1 MTNHTPNNG
10 WAVPD
15 QPPVRPFS
23 RQPPAPQFP
32 TAQGF
37 APQFPADQ
45 GFVPQFPDQ
54 TSAAGEWPGQ
64 MSNQAVASPAPRPVV
79 THDQGLRVKPQW
91 WRGTLA
97 IVALV
102 VLFFVLSTILSLAGV
117 FFDVATGQYTFDEWA
132 ENPLRLTPAVML
144 ANNLALGAMWPV
156 SMLLQ
161 WLLFGVR
168 PGNLSSVTGR
178 FRWRWMGRLALVIV
192 PVWLIYVAISFVG
205 TPPDELQFTAS
216 TISMLVIVL
225 LTTPLQSAGEEYGAR
240 GLIQRSVGSWFG
252 HPTAA
257 FVSATFVS
265 SFVFMLAHAAS
276 DPWLLA
282 YYFVFGVST
291 ALAAR
296 GTGGLEAPV
305 LIHATN
311 NVLLF
316 IPTAL
321 LDQTDQVF
329 EREAGVADAWML
341 IPMAIVLAAGLFSVW
356 WGRRYGLVTRAP
368 LPHSSYEKR
377 PQPPQSWPLR
387 QQTSQPG
394 YEQSSPPW
402 PPQPHASQ
410 PVPPSYPRAGQQ
422 QSAQPFPQGPEQPP
436 RD

>member
-1 MTNHTPNNG
+1 MTNHTPNHG

-15 QPPVRPFS
+15 QPPVPPFS
-23 RQPPAPQFP
+23 TGQARPANVDPSGQWPQQATTP
-32 TAQGF
+32 AF
-37 APQFPADQ
+37 ASP
-45 GFVPQFPDQ
+45 
-54 TSAAGEWPGQ
+54 TSAE
-64 MSNQAVASPAPRPVV
+64 QAVPPAPRPVV

-192 PVWLIYVAISFVG
+192 PVWLIYVAISFIG
-205 TPPDELQFTAS
+205 TPPDELQFTAT

-257 FVSATFVS
+257 FVSATFIS

-282 YYFVFGVST
+282 YYFVFGVSM

-341 IPMAIVLAAGLFSVW
+341 IPMAIVLAAGLFSIW

-377 PQPPQSWPLR
+377 PQLSQYPQPLQPWPLP

-402 PPQPHASQ
+402 PPQPNASQ
-410 PVPPSYPRAGQQ
+410 AGSPAYPQVGQQ
-422 QSAQPFPQGPEQPP
+422 QTEPPFPQGPEQPP
-436 RD
+436 RV

>member
-10 WAVPD
+10 WVE
-15 QPPVRPFS
+15 
-23 RQPPAPQFP
+23 
-32 TAQGF
+32 T
-37 APQFPADQ
+37 
-45 GFVPQFPDQ
+45 
-54 TSAAGEWPGQ
+54 
-64 MSNQAVASPAPRPVV
+64 APRPVV
-79 THDQGLRVKPQW
+79 THDQGLRVKSQW

-192 PVWLIYVAISFVG
+192 PVWLIYVAISFIG

-252 HPTAA
+252 HPAAA
-257 FVSATFVS
+257 FVSATFIS

-282 YYFVFGVST
+282 YYFVFGVSM

-368 LPHSSYEKR
+368 LPRSSYEKR
-377 PQPPQSWPLR
+377 PQLPQPRYPQPQQSWPVSP
-387 QQTSQPG
+387 QTSQPG

-402 PPQPHASQ
+402 PPQPNASQ
-410 PVPPSYPRAGQQ
+410 TGSPAYPQAGQR
-422 QSAQPFPQGPEQPP
+422 QSEPPFPQGPEQPP
-436 RD
+436 RV